1 MPAIGRTGRNG
12 LTAFVREVM
21 LPGGTDAM
29 PKLVRAHCRFRLDA
43 AASAIHRWGIFAAEP
58 IPARRRVIEYTGQKI
73 GAAEVDRRSL
83 RPLLYI
89 FHLSKTLAVDGAIG
103 GSGAEFINH
112 SCEPNLRARIARG
125 HILLVSTRHIESGEE
140 LTLDYHVSGDSAGP
154 ACRCGSP
161 RCRGTL
167 RQIERE
173 PRAAIDSQAW

>member
-1 MPAIGRTGRNG
+1 MGVEKTDTGLRPTDGGTARLG

-21 LPGGTDAM
+21 LPGGADAV
-29 PKLVRAHCRFRLDA
+29 PKLVHEHCCFRLVA
-43 AASAIHRWGIFAAEP
+43 AASAIHRWGIFATES

-73 GAAEVDRRSL
+73 GPAEADRRSL

-89 FHLSKTLAVDGAIG
+89 FHLSKTRAVDGAIG

-112 SCEPNLRARIARG
+112 SCEPNLRAAISRGRIM
-125 HILLVSTRHIESGEE
+125 LLSNRRIEAGEE
-140 LTLDYHVSGDSAGP
+140 LTLDYHVSGDGAGP

-167 RQIERE
+167 HQR
-173 PRAAIDSQAW
+173 